1 MGHYR
6 THPLHTPSEW
16 SGVIPSGRPFFK
28 MSGSGNDFVFVDARA
43 ESPGSLADP
52 SVIRSICARGTGV
65 GADGIVFLETDPA
78 AAVRLTYINADGSR
92 AELCGN
98 ATLCTTRLA
107 VELGAAPATG
117 FDIATD
123 SGPVSARLVDG
134 VPEIDLQPVAQA
146 LSDFPAIEREAGEDR
161 IGFAEVGVPHL
172 VILCKNVEAV
182 DVVGRG
188 RPLRRHPSLPRG
200 ANVNFV
206 APLENGD
213 WRMRTYERGVEAE
226 TLACGSGAVATAI
239 LLTVWGL
246 ASGGSVELVTSSGRR
261 LRVRLKRDGSAW
273 LPSLAG
279 EGRVVYQGRFGE
291 VMP

>member
-1 MGHYR
+1 MGHHR
-6 THPLHTPSEW
+6 SHSFHSPSAGN
-16 SGVIPSGRPFFK
+16 SVIPVGRPFFK
-28 MSGSGNDFVFVDARA
+28 MSGSGNDFVVVDART
-43 ESPGSLADP
+43 EPPGTLADP
-52 SVIRSICARGTGV
+52 AVIRSICARGTGV
-65 GADGIVFLETDPA
+65 GADGIVFLEADSS

-107 VELGAAPATG
+107 VELDAAPASG

-123 SGPVSARLVDG
+123 SGLVSARLLDG
-134 VPEIDLQPVAQA
+134 LPEIDLQPVTIVDSRYA
-146 LSDFPAIEREAGEDR
+146 AIDRAPGEDR

-206 APLENGD
+206 APLESGA

-226 TLACGSGAVATAI
+226 TLACGSGAAASAI
-239 LLTVWGL
+239 LLSCWEL
-246 ASGGSVELVTSSGRR
+246 ASGETVDLVTSSGRH
-261 LRVRLKRDGSAW
+261 LRVRLRREASAW
-273 LPSLAG
+273 LASLAG
-279 EGRVVYQGRFGE
+279 EGRVVYQGRFSE
-291 VMP
+291 VLP

>member
-1 MGHYR
+1 
-6 THPLHTPSEW
+6 
-16 SGVIPSGRPFFK
+16 VIPSGRPFFK
-28 MSGSGNDFVFVDARA
+28 MSGSGNDFVVVDARA
-43 ESPGSLADP
+43 EAPGPLADP

-65 GADGIVFLETDPA
+65 GADGIVFLETDPS

-107 VELGAAPATG
+107 VELGAAPAAG

-123 SGPVSARLVDG
+123 SGPVSARLVEG
-134 VPEIDLQPVAQA
+134 LPEIDLQPVTKVVRDHSQIDRA
-146 LSDFPAIEREAGEDR
+146 AGEDR

-172 VILCKNVEAV
+172 VILCRNVEAV

-188 RPLRRHPSLPRG
+188 RPLRRHSTLPRG

-206 APLENGD
+206 APLENGT

-239 LLTVWGL
+239 LLTCWDL
-246 ASGGSVELVTSSGRR
+246 ESADPVELVTSSGRQ
-261 LRVRLKRDGSAW
+261 LRVRLRRQGEAW

-279 EGRVVYQGRFGE
+279 EGRVVYQGRLAE
-291 VMP
+291 VLP